1 MARPSGARR
10 GGWSQRAAL
19 LPSII
24 ATLNLVKTCQTDNYK
39 NLGKP
44 KHLQSKERIYDENSL
59 KSGFRFLQDCVVA
72 KFCRYFVLDV
82 AKLSSG
88 PQSEPNYSSR
98 LSGGCIV
105 FECFGVCRGQARR
118 NSSQETE
125 DDSNS
130 PLSLSLS
137 PSLTQSL
144 MLTISQLSKVTQYSK
159 FKMFKGNS
167 CCNVACFSLA
177 FQISPKF

>member
-1 MARPSGARR
+1 MAGPSGARR

-19 LPSII
+19 LTSII
-24 ATLNLVKTCQTDNYK
+24 LTLNLVKTCQTNNYE

-44 KHLQSKERIYDENSL
+44 KHLQSKERIYYENFW
-59 KSGFRFLQDCVVA
+59 KYGFFLQDWIVA
-72 KFCRYFVLDV
+72 KLCISYFVLDV

-105 FECFGVCRGQARR
+105 FGCFALVSAGARPG
-118 NSSQETE
+118 ETLKKKQKMT
-125 DDSNS
+125 
-130 PLSLSLS
+130 PTLRSLSL
-137 PSLTQSL
+137 SLTQSL
-144 MLTISQLSKVTQYSK
+144 MLTISQLSKVTQYLT
-159 FKMFKGNS
+159 FKMLKGNS
-167 CCNVACFSLA
+167 CYNVACFSLA